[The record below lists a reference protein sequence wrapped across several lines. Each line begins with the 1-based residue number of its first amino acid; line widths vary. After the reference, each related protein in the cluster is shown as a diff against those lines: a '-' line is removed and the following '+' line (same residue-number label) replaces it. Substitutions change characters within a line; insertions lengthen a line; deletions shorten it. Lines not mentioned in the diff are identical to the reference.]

1 MSLTATL
8 DPTLSRVRLIAEP
21 GLVGRHTFGTDIEG
35 WAATDGGT
43 VARVASPSE
52 AGDGSLQF
60 TPPGAVATVSVQL
73 MPGFLPMISTS
84 ATHVVSMRVRSSAGH
99 SDVVACIDWYN
110 DAGGYISTGGLGAPV
125 VLAAATWTTVTSA
138 ALTPPVGAVK
148 LRPRLRLGS
157 TPANTNIFNVDTA
170 TVTYT
175 LVGTPSTVTFER
187 SRNGLYWT
195 TVRGGGSVPRVAGVA
210 ALDDYEFVPNAVN
223 YYRATAGANV
233 ESTTITPAQSSVWLK
248 SITRPF
254 LNRAVE
260 VVGHGDI
267 RRAARNGVFE
277 VKGRSDPVAVTD
289 VRMARR
295 WTLTV
300 MAQTVADADALEL
313 VLASGDPLYVQT
325 DGTRDIPGGYVVV
338 DEMERSRYGT
348 MSGRRYFDLPMRN
361 VAAPGPDVVGATSTW
376 ETLVAE
382 FGSWNAVQAA
392 FGTWADVVE
401 HVADPSVVIVP

>member
-1 MSLTATL
+1 MSLTAVF
-8 DPTLSRVRLIAEP
+8 DPILSRVRLTAEP
-21 GLVGRHTFGTDIEG
+21 GLTGRYTFATSVEG

-73 MPGFLPMISTS
+73 MPTFLPMISTS
-84 ATHVVSMRVRSSAGH
+84 ATHVLSMRVRSSAGH
-99 SDVVACIDWYN
+99 SDVVAAIDWYN

-138 ALTPPVGAVK
+138 PLTPPVGAVK
-148 LRPRLRLGS
+148 MRPRLRLGS
-157 TPANTNIFNVDTA
+157 TPAASNIFNVDTA

-175 LVGTPSTVTFER
+175 LVGSPTAVLVER

-195 TVRGGGSVPRVAGVA
+195 TVRGGTAVPLVSGVA

-223 YYRATAGANV
+223 YYRASALTNV
-233 ESTTITPAQSSVWLK
+233 ESTTITPAQSGVWFK

-267 RRAARNGVFE
+267 RRAGRNGVFE
-277 VKGRSDPVAVTD
+277 VKGRSDPIAVTD
-289 VRMARR
+289 VRSSRR

-300 MAQTVADADALEL
+300 MAQTVVDADALEL

-348 MSGRRYFDLPMRN
+348 VSARRYFDLPMRN
-361 VAAPGPDVVGATSTW
+361 VAAPGPDVVGATSSW

-382 FGSWNAVQAA
+382 FGTWADVLAA

-401 HVADPSVVIVP
+401 HVADPSTVIVP